1 MMIPFYWDVTLR
13 GESNA
18 DVSVQRSVL
27 VFKGNL
33 VITDQSTLVDEGN
46 TFLRNVGMK
55 LPIDAASY
63 PRIADS
69 STEPLREPQNTHIC
83 CEDSSTVIGCNCS
96 EVSRF
101 SKLLS

>member
-1 MMIPFYWDVTLR
+1 MIPFYWDVTLR

-18 DVSVQRSVL
+18 DVSGQRSVL
-27 VFKGNL
+27 VFKGHFAIADL
-33 VITDQSTLVDEGN
+33 STLVNEGN
-46 TFLRNVGMK
+46 TFLRNVGTK

-83 CEDSSTVIGCNCS
+83 CEDSSTVIGCKCS

-101 SKLLS
+101 SKFLS

>member
-1 MMIPFYWDVTLR
+1 MVPFYWDVTLR

-18 DVSVQRSVL
+18 DVSGQRSVL
-27 VFKGNL
+27 VFKGHL
-33 VITDQSTLVDEGN
+33 AIADLSTVVDEGN

-63 PRIADS
+63 PRIAES
-69 STEPLREPQNTHIC
+69 SIEPLRESQNSHTC
-83 CEDSSTVIGCNCS
+83 CEDSSTVIGCKCS

-101 SKLLS
+101 SKFLS